1 MQKIGKGDAEV
12 HEGLDRL
19 VNDLLDAFR
28 DDLSSS
34 QDGTSTDVDPLFV
47 ALVR

>member
-1 MQKIGKGDAEV
+1 MKKISNGDSEV

-34 QDGTSTDVDPLFV
+34 QDRASDADPLYI